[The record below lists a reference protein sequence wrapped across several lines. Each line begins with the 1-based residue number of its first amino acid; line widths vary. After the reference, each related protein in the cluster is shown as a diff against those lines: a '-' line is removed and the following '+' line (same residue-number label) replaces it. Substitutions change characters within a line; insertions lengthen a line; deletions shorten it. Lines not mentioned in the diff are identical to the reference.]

1 MASVA
6 LMSTSG
12 PDERPRVL
20 IVDDEKFIRDILAD
34 FLGMEGYIVRTAEDG
49 AAALT
54 ELDNAH
60 YDLVISDLK
69 MPRMGGIELL
79 DAIGTAAPSA
89 LTVIMTGFGTVET
102 AIDAMKR
109 GAYDYILKPFK
120 VEEVIRVVQR
130 GLEKQ
135 RLAAENLRLREAVS
149 LYKVSE
155 AIAASLSLEEVL
167 ATIGDTA
174 VHELE
179 GDLVSTWLDDGE
191 GGYFERQRLVQPP
204 GRDSSLPPTRVSEPP
219 IAGERRRS
227 RWPTPSE
234 PRIGAE
240 FGELAPRAFIDHY
253 AAHSTLLEQGAKG
266 ARFFAHAAGGAAR
279 CSLVSVPLRMKT
291 RLLGWICVASFTK
304 QKRFNEGQRKL
315 LSIVGSRAAAAIE
328 NARLYEDL
336 RATFQ
341 QTIQGLARAIDK
353 MDRYTAGH
361 SERVATYATYLAVRL
376 GLPPDV
382 VEIVRQSAL
391 MHDIGKIGCVM
402 NLNKPGKL
410 TQDEYEI
417 FKKHPAYGKDIL
429 DPIKFLHPLVPG
441 VHLHHERWDGRGY
454 PLGLKGN
461 DVPLIAR
468 IIAVADTYDAMT
480 SDRAYRRALPHE
492 VAVGEIERCSGS
504 QFDPEV
510 AYSFTAGL
518 DEFREE
524 LAAKGDQGPGL
535 RALGFAAATVHRAI
549 QCHARRQAPRVPDV
563 RRRPARP
570 RLQRG
575 APQGRRREDPALPR
589 ARAQHPAPLAPRWT
603 RSPRAAPPSRWRARA
618 GIGIL
623 HKNLPIEAQAR
634 EVERVKR
641 AESGM
646 ILGPVTVRPSQSL
659 RDALEVMRE
668 HDISGVPVVEGERP
682 VGILTARDIRFEQNL
697 DQPVSALMTKELV
710 TVPPGR
716 QRRRGQAPPP
726 QAPHREAPRRRRRGQ
741 ASSGLITIKDI
752 LQADKYPQAVKDEQ
766 RRLRV
771 GAAIGPGPDR
781 RERTAALVA
790 AGVDVLVI
798 DTAHGHSRGRPRRGA
813 RDEEGVPGDARH
825 RGQRG
830 HGRGHRGAHRR
841 RGRRRSR
848 SASGPGSICTTRV
861 VAGVGVPQI
870 SAVADCARVGRA
882 PRRARSSPTAA

>member
-1 MASVA
+1 
-6 LMSTSG
+6 MSTSG

-49 AAALT
+49 AAALS
-54 ELDNAH
+54 ELHNAH

-174 VHELE
+174 VFELS
-179 GDLVSTWLDDGE
+179 GDLVSTWLEDGE
-191 GGYFERQRLVQPP
+191 GGYFERQRIVQQP
-204 GRDSSLPPTRVSEPP
+204 GRESMLPQSGRISDVNPILIHAPTTSGFSAAPPPDAGGEPQP
-219 IAGERRRS
+219 VVGR
-227 RWPTPSE
+227 
-234 PRIGAE
+234 E
-240 FGELAPRAFIDHY
+240 FGELAARAFIDHY
-253 AAHSTLLEQGAKG
+253 AAHSTLLEQGTKG
-266 ARFFAHAAGGAAR
+266 ARFFAR
-279 CSLVSVPLRMKT
+279 MPSIPPVSLVSVPLRMKT
-291 RLLGWICVASFTK
+291 RLVGWISVASFTK
-304 QKRFNEGQRKL
+304 QKRFNEGHRKL

-376 GLPPDV
+376 GLAPDV
-382 VEIVRQSAL
+382 IEIVRQSAL

-417 FKKHPAYGKDIL
+417 FKRHPAYGKDIL

-454 PLGLKGN
+454 PIGLKGN

-468 IIAVADTYDAMT
+468 IISVADTYDAMT

-510 AYSFTAGL
+510 SHSFTAGL
-518 DEFREE
+518 EAFLEE
-524 LAAKGDQGPGL
+524 QAANGAK
-535 RALGFAAATVHRAI
+535 
-549 QCHARRQAPRVPDV
+549 VPD
-563 RRRPARP
+563 
-570 RLQRG
+570 
-575 APQGRRREDPALPR
+575 
-589 ARAQHPAPLAPRWT
+589 
-603 RSPRAAPPSRWRARA
+603 
-618 GIGIL
+618 
-623 HKNLPIEAQAR
+623 
-634 EVERVKR
+634 
-641 AESGM
+641 
-646 ILGPVTVRPSQSL
+646 
-659 RDALEVMRE
+659 
-668 HDISGVPVVEGERP
+668 
-682 VGILTARDIRFEQNL
+682 
-697 DQPVSALMTKELV
+697 
-710 TVPPGR
+710 
-716 QRRRGQAPPP
+716 
-726 QAPHREAPRRRRRGQ
+726 
-741 ASSGLITIKDI
+741 
-752 LQADKYPQAVKDEQ
+752 
-766 RRLRV
+766 
-771 GAAIGPGPDR
+771 
-781 RERTAALVA
+781 
-790 AGVDVLVI
+790 
-798 DTAHGHSRGRPRRGA
+798 
-813 RDEEGVPGDARH
+813 
-825 RGQRG
+825 
-830 HGRGHRGAHRR
+830 
-841 RGRRRSR
+841 
-848 SASGPGSICTTRV
+848 
-861 VAGVGVPQI
+861 
-870 SAVADCARVGRA
+870 
-882 PRRARSSPTAA
+882 